1 MGLFTDIFFI
11 QAIKSNDA
19 LMERLPAHDVY
30 NNIAY
35 PDIDMDNVPIPYII
49 VNNDGGSNAEFTKD
63 DNYEGKA
70 DQVNISVRIVE
81 KNRAALGKTA
91 LEVRRTIRDYMR
103 HVDELTAEGN
113 PPENAELKP
122 NEYQFSWGEVAF
134 DTQKPSVTV
143 ILNYQCD
150 TINELYLNDEQE

>member
-1 MGLFTDIFFI
+1 MGLLTDIFFI

-30 NNIAY
+30 NNIAF
-35 PDIDMDNVPIPYII
+35 PDIDMENVPVPYII
-49 VNNDGGSNAEFTKD
+49 VNNDGGGNAEFTKD
-63 DNYEGKA
+63 DNYEGEA

-81 KNRAALGKTA
+81 KNRAALGATA
-91 LEVRRTIRDYMR
+91 LEVRRTIRDYFR

-122 NEYQFSWGEVAF
+122 DEYTFSWSEVAF
-134 DTQKPSVTV
+134 DPQKPSVTV

-150 TINELYLNDEQE
+150 TINELYLNDEQD